1 MESTTIDNFADFEL
15 INKNNYFMWSLYD
28 RSGAA
33 NITMK

>member
-15 INKNNYFMWSLYD
+15 INKIIILCGRFMID
-28 RSGAA
+28 RAA